1 MIEKQGKVSRKRI
14 PKAKP
19 YMGLEEM
26 EQLAKV
32 LQSGWLSNGPKT
44 RELEEAIGN
53 YLGIA
58 KEQVV
63 MVTNCTAALHASLL
77 ALGVGPGD
85 EVLVAD
91 FTFPATAHAVMYCGA
106 VPRFIDI
113 DLETFNMDSSKV
125 EEKINKRTKAIIPV
139 HTFGNPAEM
148 DELERIAEKHGLSLV
163 EDAACAFGAEYRD
176 RPAGTIGDI
185 GCFSFHAIKGITC
198 GEGGAIVSRD
208 RKVAEK
214 VKRLC
219 NYGIESAWDRHTN
232 VSIPSFTT
240 LGYNYKISDLQSGV
254 VLAQLGKIEGILER
268 RLKLASE
275 WSKNLAPL
283 VRKGSLTE
291 QLSPE
296 HIVPCHQSEVVLLD
310 QRVDRNKVIKTLSE
324 EYAVETTLG
333 TYSCHVQPVYHSSDV
348 CPNARIAA
356 DQSISLPFYYEITE
370 ELIRYCAD
378 SLAASIEKSKRS
390 D

>member
-1 MIEKQGKVSRKRI
+1 MNRKRI
-14 PKAKP
+14 PKARP
-19 YMGLEEM
+19 YMGLEEV

-58 KEQVV
+58 KEQVL

-77 ALGVGPGD
+77 ALGIGPGD

-113 DLETFNMDSSKV
+113 DLDTFNIDVSKI
-125 EEKINKRTKAIIPV
+125 EEMINKRTKAIIPV

-148 DELERIAEKHGLSLV
+148 DELVRIADKHKLGLI
-163 EDAACAFGAEYRD
+163 EDAACAFGAKYRD
-176 RPAGTIGDI
+176 GMAGTFGDT

-198 GEGGAIVSRD
+198 GEGGAIVTKD
-208 RKVAEK
+208 KKVAEK
-214 VKRLC
+214 ARRLC
-219 NYGIESAWDRHTN
+219 NYGIESAWDRHKN
-232 VSIPSFTT
+232 VSIPSFTG

-254 VLAQLGKIEGILER
+254 ALAQLNKIEGILER
-268 RLKLASE
+268 RRRLARE
-275 WSKNLAPL
+275 WSRDLAPL
-283 VRKGSLTE
+283 VKKGWLTE
-291 QLSPE
+291 QKSPQ
-296 HIVPCHQSEVVLLD
+296 HITPCHQSKVVLLD
-310 QRVDRNKVIKTLSE
+310 QSVDRNKVIRTLSE
-324 EYAVETTLG
+324 QYGVETTLG
-333 TYSCHVQPVYHSSDV
+333 TYSCHMQPVYRSKDV
-348 CPNARIAA
+348 CPKARVAA
-356 DQSISLPFYYEITE
+356 EQSISLPFYYELSE

-378 SLAASIEKSKRS
+378 SLAASIEASKRC